1 MSIRPVDHGVMAGQ
15 GGIADVVAYGGMINQ
30 YVDDVSGNTYR
41 THTFRGKGGWLE
53 VISNPLD
60 RTADILIV
68 AGGGNAIGD
77 YAAIGSGGGGAGGV
91 RLITGEAMTTGIK
104 TMVVGRG
111 GVRYSA
117 AYAGNSGSDTWYT
130 GWTSPYPTAD
140 GGGGGQVNNGI
151 DGGSGGG
158 GSKGGSGGSGNVS
171 GVSPAE
177 GNDGGDGYTTG
188 GGQGTGGGG
197 GGFGGAG
204 ADGSGS
210 RGGNGGDGGWSI
222 GWTKASHAG
231 TSSNGV
237 RYGGGGGGCERD
249 GTTHGNAGSG
259 GGGWGG
265 KPGSTSGWGESG
277 CPNTGGG
284 AGAST
289 DTFIGSSGGLTTD
302 AQFTGGGSGIIIVR
316 YQVTEAV

>member
-1 MSIRPVDHGVMAGQ
+1 MSIRPSDHGVLASQ
-15 GGIADVVAYGGMINQ
+15 GGVIADVVAYGGMINQ
-30 YVDDVSGNTYR
+30 YLDAASGNTYR

-53 VISNPLD
+53 VISNPLN

-77 YAAIGSGGGGAGGV
+77 YSNQASGGGGAGGV
-91 RLITGEAMTTGIK
+91 RLITGETMSTGVK

-117 AYAGNSGSDTWYT
+117 AYAGNNGSDTWFT
-130 GWTSPYPTAD
+130 GWTAPYPTAD
-140 GGGGGQVNNGI
+140 GGGAGQVGNGAT
-151 DGGSGGG
+151 GGSGGG
-158 GSKGGSGGSGNVS
+158 GSSGTGGSGNAS

-177 GNDGGDGYTTG
+177 GNDGGDGSQ
-188 GGQGTGGGG
+188 QGSYYTGGGG

-231 TSSNGV
+231 TSTNGV
-237 RYGGGGGGCERD
+237 KWGGGGGGCERS
-249 GTTHGNAGSG
+249 GTTHGNGSSG
-259 GGGWGG
+259 GGGAGG
-265 KPGSTSGWGESG
+265 KPGSTTGWGQSG
-277 CPNTGGG
+277 VPNTGGG

-302 AQFTGGGSGIIIVR
+302 SQFTGGGSGIIIVR
-316 YQVTEAV
+316 YQVQEAA